1 MMYPVR
7 LRYQIVSYKK
17 RGQCKKYI
25 KVNVKEIEHLKL
37 KCTSVCVIDVS
48 RLLRRR

>member
-7 LRYQIVSYKK
+7 LGYQIVSYKK
-17 RGQCKKYI
+17 RKDNAKNI
-25 KVNVKEIEHLKL
+25 KVNVKEIEHLNL
-37 KCTSVCVIDVS
+37 KCTSVCVIDVL